1 MTSNPALALLDP
13 VSGRPPLKPPEAARI
28 AAEIW
33 GLEADA
39 SPLPGERDAN
49 FLLTSRSGERF
60 VLKVSGAAEVPER
73 VELQTAMP
81 AHIRKRDPRLRTPRA
96 VPARTG
102 SPGPNGI
109 AACRIRGRSHAARL
123 LVHQDGVPLSAFPS
137 PAPAILDAVGSFA
150 GRLQRTLADFDH
162 PGLRARDL
170 PWAPQHGAR
179 VISAATGRI
188 EGPARRALHARTA
201 DSVLPRLPALL
212 ALPQA
217 PLHNDLNDDNLLLAA
232 GAPESAGPEDLAVL
246 DFGDALEGPAVV
258 EVATA
263 ALYAA
268 GASDE
273 PLAAAAAVLAGFV
286 RERPLSRAE
295 AGAFRTALALRALVS
310 GGIAAIRRAEVPGA
324 AADPYL
330 MTSEAAVWRVL
341 AALDRESARESGA
354 RFLEAAGLAPPGAA
368 RAGGDDPRRLLA
380 RRRRWFSRALSIS
393 YDDPIPVVRGAGAR
407 LHDPDGRSY
416 LDMVNNVCHVGHAH
430 PRVAGAIARQAARVN
445 TNTRFLYRELTD
457 YAERLLAT
465 LPDPLEVVFFTNSGS
480 ESNDLALRIARNRLG
495 RSATLVFDGAYHG
508 NLTSLIEISPYKL
521 DGPGGR
527 PGPPWLH
534 RLPLPDGFRGRFRA
548 EAPDFPDA
556 MIADARRRVAAAGP
570 ATLVSEAILGCGGQ
584 VVPPPGYLRALYRA
598 VRDGGGLIVADEVQT
613 GFGRVGPA
621 FWAFVEAQR
630 GPEAAEPPVVPDIVT
645 LGKPAGNGHPLGA
658 VVTTR
663 ELANSFETGMEY
675 FNTYGGNPVS
685 CAAGLAVLDVI
696 ESEDLAAHAERVGN
710 RLLDGL
716 NRLANRYPLIGEA
729 RGRGLFLGFEL
740 VRDPETRAPA
750 TAEARRLVNRLRQAR
765 ILNSTDGPDANVIK
779 IKPPLPFSA
788 ADADHYLEVLDRTL
802 STPE

>member
-1 MTSNPALALLDP
+1 MNSDPALALLDP
-13 VSGRPPLKPPEAARI
+13 VSGRPPLKAADAARL
-28 AAEIW
+28 AAEVW
-33 GLEADA
+33 SLDAEA
-39 SPLPGERDAN
+39 SPLPGERDTN
-49 FLLTSRSGERF
+49 FLLTARSGERF
-60 VLKVSGAAEVPER
+60 VLKVSGAAEVPDR
-73 VELQTAMP
+73 VALQTAMP
-81 AHIRKRDPRLRTPRA
+81 AHIRRNAPRLRVPRVVRA
-96 VPARTG
+96 AAGKGAPAGVATR
-102 SPGPNGI
+102 
-109 AACRIRGRSHAARL
+109 RIGERRHTVRL

-137 PAPAILDAVGSFA
+137 PAPAVLAAVGGFA
-150 GRLQRTLADFDH
+150 GRMQRALAGFDH
-162 PGLRARDL
+162 PGLRSRDL
-170 PWAPQHGAR
+170 PWAPQHAAR
-179 VISAATGRI
+179 VIAAAAPRI
-188 EGPARRALHARTA
+188 AGPARQALYQRTA
-201 DSVLPRLPALL
+201 AAVEPALPGLL
-212 ALPQA
+212 ALPGA

-232 GAPESAGPEDLAVL
+232 GAPQTAGAEDLAVL

-263 ALYAA
+263 ALYPAA
-268 GASDE
+268 AADD
-273 PLAAAAAVLAGFV
+273 PLAAAAAVVAGFV
-286 RERPLSRAE
+286 RERPLSRQEAE
-295 AGAFRTALALRALVS
+295 AFRTALALRALVS
-310 GGIAAIRRAEVPGA
+310 SGIAAIRRAEVPGA
-324 AADPYL
+324 ANDAYL
-330 MTSEAAVWRVL
+330 LSSESGVWRVL
-341 AALDRESARESGA
+341 AALDREPGRESAA
-354 RFLEAAGLAPPGAA
+354 RFLEAAGLASPEAA
-368 RAGGDDPRRLLA
+368 PAGGDDPARLLS

-407 LHDPDGRSY
+407 LYDPDGRSY

-430 PRVAGAIARQAARVN
+430 PRVSGAISRQAARVN

-457 YAERLLAT
+457 YAERLLST

-480 ESNDLALRIARNRLG
+480 EANDLALRIARNRLG
-495 RSATLVFDGAYHG
+495 RSDTFVFEGAYHG

-548 EAPDFPDA
+548 EEPGFPEA
-556 MIADARRRVAAAGP
+556 MIAHARGRVAAAGP
-570 ATLVSEAILGCGGQ
+570 TTLVSEAILGCGGQ
-584 VVPPPGYLRALYRA
+584 VVPPPGYLRGLYGA
-598 VRDGGGLIVADEVQT
+598 VREAGGLIVADEVQT

-630 GPEAAEPPVVPDIVT
+630 SPEGAPPLVPDIVT

-663 ELANSFETGMEY
+663 ALARSFETGMEY

-716 NRLANRYPLIGEA
+716 NALANRYSLIGDV

-740 VRDPETRAPA
+740 VRDRETRAPA
-750 TAEARRLVNRLRQAR
+750 TAEARRLVNRLRQER

-802 STPE
+802 STLG